1 MLRLVAV
8 VLSLVAAQAA
18 ENTRR
23 LPFSFNWETGAVHQ
37 VSVCFDGI
45 PELPSKVRNLD
56 ILDVRVEPRDIRS
69 EIGLPP
75 ISGALHIT
83 KNCVTFKPQ
92 FPFQPGVK
100 YRATFRHPTGRLYS
114 AWLEIPVARREPS
127 TVVTQIYPTAE
138 VLPENLLKF
147 YVYFSAPMSGGH
159 IYEHIQLTDELDEP
173 VELPFLEIDEEL
185 WNADMTRLTLFL
197 DPGRIKRGVKPLEEV
212 GPALEEN
219 RKYTLTIANTWRDA
233 NGAPMKE
240 TFQKKFRVAG
250 VDREAPELTKWKIVP
265 PKAGTRDPLKVEFT
279 DSMDHALALRMI
291 RIENVS
297 GEKQLSANEQVWS
310 FTPSEPWKA
319 GAYRLQ
325 VQTTIEDLA
334 GNNIGKPFEVDLF
347 ESVQKRITNE
357 VVSRE
362 FRVE

>member
-1 MLRLVAV
+1 M
-8 VLSLVAAQAA
+8 SLVAAQAA

-37 VSVCFDGI
+37 VSVCVDGI
-45 PELPSKVRNLD
+45 PELPAKVRDLD
-56 ILDVRVEPRDIRS
+56 ILDVRVEPKDIRS
-69 EIGLPP
+69 AIGLPQ
-75 ISGALHIT
+75 ISGDLHVSN
-83 KNCVTFKPQ
+83 NCVTFKPQ

-114 AWLEIPVARREPS
+114 AWLEIPALSPEPT

-147 YVYFSAPMSGGH
+147 YIYFSAPMSGGH

-185 WNADMTRLTLFL
+185 WNSDMTRLTLFL

-219 RKYTLTIANTWRDA
+219 KKYTLTIANTWRDA
-233 NGAPMKE
+233 NGTPMKK
-240 TFQKKFRVAG
+240 TFQKKFRVAAA
-250 VDREAPELTKWKIVP
+250 DREAPELGKWKIVA
-265 PKAGTRDPLKVEFT
+265 PKVGSKEPLKVEFT
-279 DSMDHALALRMI
+279 DPMDHALALRMI
-291 RIENVS
+291 NVERVS
-297 GEKQLSANEQVWS
+297 GEKKLSENEKVWS
-310 FTPSEPWKA
+310 FAPTDTWQPGS
-319 GAYRLQ
+319 YRLQ
-325 VQTTIEDLA
+325 AQTTIEDLA

-347 ESVQKRITNE
+347 EGVQKRITNE